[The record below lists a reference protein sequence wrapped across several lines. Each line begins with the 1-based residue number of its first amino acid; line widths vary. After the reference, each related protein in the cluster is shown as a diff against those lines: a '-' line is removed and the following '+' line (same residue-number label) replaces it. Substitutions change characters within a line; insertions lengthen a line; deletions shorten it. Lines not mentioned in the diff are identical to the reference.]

1 MRQSADFTVKSNN
14 LPAEPIV
21 EFDRSDS
28 DEPAKHRDVIE
39 ALAQELSCPLSEAKD
54 AYESELARL
63 KQTAKVTDYLALFA
77 SRRAREALTGRQPGH
92 PVAERDG
99 AANGGRAVPQS
110 VSPRASRGS
119 GGR

>member
-1 MRQSADFTVKSNN
+1 MD
-14 LPAEPIV
+14 
-21 EFDRSDS
+21 FDRSDS

-77 SRRAREALTGRQPGH
+77 SRRAREALARRQPSNAA
-92 PVAERDG
+92 AEKDG
-99 AANGGRAVPQS
+99 TANDGPAPPES
-110 VSPRASRGS
+110 VSPRVNRRS
-119 GGR
+119 GRR